1 MAGPKEEFW
10 EHSVN
15 YRSLNK
21 TRIPIGHLQ
30 HGSPD
35 ITSA

>member
-10 EHSVN
+10 EHWDN
-15 YRSLNK
+15 YRYLNK
-21 TRIPIGHLQ
+21 TRIPIGYLQ
-30 HGSPD
+30 QGNPD